1 MASDR
6 LMGHRPFC
14 KGQQDGDGLMV
25 KSSIAQ
31 LIGVTVFQFAVSIVD
46 PSILA
51 QPLAPAD
58 PTFAPGVVTTM
69 SAPTSSG
76 HSMSAPE
83 SSGQLTGTAG
93 ALQRGATQPLPTPRR
108 STSR

>member
-1 MASDR
+1 
-6 LMGHRPFC
+6 
-14 KGQQDGDGLMV
+14 MV

-31 LIGVTVFQFAVSIVD
+31 LIGATVFQFAISIVD

-51 QPLAPAD
+51 QPLASAD
-58 PTFAPGVVTTM
+58 PTFTPGTVTTM
-69 SAPTSSG
+69 TAPTPSG
-76 HSMSAPE
+76 NSMSAPE

-93 ALQRGATQPLPTPRR
+93 GLQQGATRPLSPPRR

>member
-1 MASDR
+1 
-6 LMGHRPFC
+6 
-14 KGQQDGDGLMV
+14 MV

-31 LIGVTVFQFAVSIVD
+31 LIGATVFQFAISIVD

-58 PTFAPGVVTTM
+58 PTLAPGTVTPMT
-69 SAPTSSG
+69 APTPSG
-76 HSMSAPE
+76 NSMSAPE

-93 ALQRGATQPLPTPRR
+93 GLQQGATQPLSPPRR

>member
-1 MASDR
+1 
-6 LMGHRPFC
+6 
-14 KGQQDGDGLMV
+14 MV

-51 QPLAPAD
+51 QPLASAD
-58 PTFAPGVVTTM
+58 PTFAPGAVTTVT
-69 SAPTSSG
+69 APTPSG
-76 HSMSAPE
+76 NSMSAPE
-83 SSGQLTGTAG
+83 SSRQLTGTAG
-93 ALQRGATQPLPTPRR
+93 ALQQGATQPLPAPRH

>member
-1 MASDR
+1 
-6 LMGHRPFC
+6 
-14 KGQQDGDGLMV
+14 MV

-31 LIGVTVFQFAVSIVD
+31 LIGATVFQFAISIVD

-58 PTFAPGVVTTM
+58 PTLAPGTVTTPM
-69 SAPTSSG
+69 TAPTPSG
-76 HSMSAPE
+76 NSMSVPE

-93 ALQRGATQPLPTPRR
+93 GLQQGATQPLSPPRR

>member
-1 MASDR
+1 
-6 LMGHRPFC
+6 
-14 KGQQDGDGLMV
+14 MV

-58 PTFAPGVVTTM
+58 PTFAPGAVNTM
-69 SAPTSSG
+69 TAPTPYG
-76 HSMSAPE
+76 NSMSMPE
-83 SSGQLTGTAG
+83 RSRQPTGTAG
-93 ALQRGATQPLPTPRR
+93 ALQQGATQPLPTPRR

>member
-1 MASDR
+1 
-6 LMGHRPFC
+6 
-14 KGQQDGDGLMV
+14 MV

-31 LIGVTVFQFAVSIVD
+31 LIGATVFQFAISIVD

-58 PTFAPGVVTTM
+58 PTFAPGAVNTM
-69 SAPTSSG
+69 TAPTPSG
-76 HSMSAPE
+76 NSMSMPE
-83 SSGQLTGTAG
+83 SSGQSTGTAG
-93 ALQRGATQPLPTPRR
+93 ALQQGATQPLPTPRR